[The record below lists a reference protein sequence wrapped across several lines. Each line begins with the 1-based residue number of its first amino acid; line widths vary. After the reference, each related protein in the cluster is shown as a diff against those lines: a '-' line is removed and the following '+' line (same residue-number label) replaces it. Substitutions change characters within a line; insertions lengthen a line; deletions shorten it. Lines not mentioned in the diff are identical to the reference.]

1 MTERVYI
8 YDTTLRDGAQT
19 KGVDFSVVDKQDIA
33 RRLDEFGIDYIE
45 GGWPGANPTDD
56 AFFENMP
63 KFKKSTLSAF
73 GMTRKSGKSASND
86 PGLAALINSGSPAVT
101 IFGKSSDF
109 QVKETLGVSLKE
121 NLKMVS
127 ESIAHLKKS
136 GKEVLFDAEHFFD
149 GYKENPK
156 YALEVIKAAYD
167 NGARWVVLCD
177 TNGGTLP
184 HEIEEIVTTAKKVVP
199 GKNLG
204 IHCHN
209 DTENGVANALAAVRA
224 GVRQVQGTINGLG
237 ERCGNTNLTSV
248 IPNLIIKMGFKTGIS
263 EEKLTQLTYLS
274 RFLDEKLNKQ
284 PNNYAPYVGKNAFA
298 HKGGVHASAVAK
310 NAKSYEHIE
319 PEMVGNLRQVVMSN
333 QAGRA
338 NVLRNLEDVGIKID
352 PKDKKIGELVNK
364 VKEMER
370 QGYSYDGANAS
381 FELLARRVLENV
393 PQYFRMAHF
402 KVFDYRKW
410 SSKGELMMESKAVA
424 NVEVNGV
431 EIKKVARGNG
441 PVSALDKAI
450 HRALDKIYPEIKG
463 IKLVDYRV
471 RIINPEQGTSAVTR
485 VTIESEDGDGNR
497 WSTVGVSPNV
507 IDASYNALRDSL
519 MYKILKS
526 GKRK

>member
-1 MTERVYI
+1 
-8 YDTTLRDGAQT
+8 
-19 KGVDFSVVDKQDIA
+19 
-33 RRLDEFGIDYIE
+33 
-45 GGWPGANPTDD
+45 
-56 AFFENMP
+56 
-63 KFKKSTLSAF
+63 
-73 GMTRKSGKSASND
+73 
-86 PGLAALINSGSPAVT
+86 
-101 IFGKSSDF
+101 
-109 QVKETLGVSLKE
+109 
-121 NLKMVS
+121 
-127 ESIAHLKKS
+127 
-136 GKEVLFDAEHFFD
+136 
-149 GYKENPK
+149 
-156 YALEVIKAAYD
+156 
-167 NGARWVVLCD
+167 
-177 TNGGTLP
+177 
-184 HEIEEIVTTAKKVVP
+184 
-199 GKNLG
+199 
-204 IHCHN
+204 
-209 DTENGVANALAAVRA
+209 
-224 GVRQVQGTINGLG
+224 
-237 ERCGNTNLTSV
+237 
-248 IPNLIIKMGFKTGIS
+248 
-263 EEKLTQLTYLS
+263 
-274 RFLDEKLNKQ
+274 
-284 PNNYAPYVGKNAFA
+284 
-298 HKGGVHASAVAK
+298 
-310 NAKSYEHIE
+310 
-319 PEMVGNLRQVVMSN
+319 
-333 QAGRA
+333 
-338 NVLRNLEDVGIKID
+338 
-352 PKDKKIGELVNK
+352 
-364 VKEMER
+364 MER